1 MTVSA
6 GPSPFATVDD
16 LATLLNRTFTPGE
29 EDQAALLL
37 DMATAVI
44 RSWTRQDISAVID
57 DTIKLP
63 GTWSTD
69 LELPQWPVTAVHSV
83 AVNGLSIDNTG
94 WTWNSRQLI
103 RRGFLGPRAFD
114 WPIGV
119 FITESDLS
127 DWPLQPGGIFH
138 WSGPPAT
145 IEVVYDHGFATIP
158 EDVIAICLSVA
169 ARSFVNPVG
178 AVSESIGNYSITYDQ
193 TARNRSAGMALTP
206 EDQQALR
213 KYRKWW
219 A

>member
-1 MTVSA
+1 MA
-6 GPSPFATVDD
+6 FASTDD
-16 LATLLNRTFTPGE
+16 LATLLSQSFDEGE
-29 EDQAALLL
+29 ELKAELLL

-44 RSWTRQDISAVID
+44 KSWTRQDIEAVAND
-57 DTIKLP
+57 EVKLP
-63 GTWSTD
+63 GTWGTD
-69 LELPQWPVTAVHSV
+69 LELPQWPVTGVSSV
-83 AVNGLSIDNTG
+83 AVNGLAIDVTG

-119 FITESDLS
+119 FINESDLN

-138 WSGPPAT
+138 WSGPAAT
-145 IEVVYDHGFATIP
+145 IEVTYSHGFATVP
-158 EDVIAICLSVA
+158 GDVRAICLSIA
-169 ARSFVNPVG
+169 ARVFVNPVG
-178 AVSESIGNYSITYDQ
+178 AVMERIGAYEITYDQ
-193 TARNRSAGMALTP
+193 TVRNRSAGMALTP